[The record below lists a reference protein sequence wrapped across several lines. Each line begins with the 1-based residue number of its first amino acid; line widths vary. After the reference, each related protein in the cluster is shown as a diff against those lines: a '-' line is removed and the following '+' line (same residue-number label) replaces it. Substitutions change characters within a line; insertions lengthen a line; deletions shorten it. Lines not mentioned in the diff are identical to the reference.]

1 MKVDVNTV
9 VTLNYSLSDNETKE
23 HIEATSNDRPMQFLY
38 GVERL
43 LPTFEEEIHGLAA
56 GDTAQFA
63 IKSAD
68 AYGEHSADK
77 IVPIPISVFLDESGK
92 LNEEH
97 IKVGALLPMT
107 DNEGNHLTGRVLTID
122 DKEVQMDFNHP
133 LAGSDLLFDVT
144 ILDVRAATADELA
157 HGHTHGE
164 HGHHHH

>member
-23 HIEATSNDRPMQFLY
+23 HIEATSKDQPMQFLY
-38 GVERL
+38 GIERL
-43 LPTFEEEIHGLAA
+43 LPTFEEEIHGLSA
-56 GDTAQFA
+56 GDTAQFSV
-63 IKSAD
+63 KSAD
-68 AYGEHSADK
+68 AYGDHAPEK
-77 IVPIPISVFLDESGK
+77 IVPIPVNVFFDESGK

-97 IKVGALLPMT
+97 VKVGALLPMT
-107 DNEGNHLTGRVLTID
+107 DNEGNHHTGRVLTVD
-122 DKEVQMDFNHP
+122 ENEVQMDFNHP

-144 ILDVRAATADELA
+144 ILDVREATADEIS